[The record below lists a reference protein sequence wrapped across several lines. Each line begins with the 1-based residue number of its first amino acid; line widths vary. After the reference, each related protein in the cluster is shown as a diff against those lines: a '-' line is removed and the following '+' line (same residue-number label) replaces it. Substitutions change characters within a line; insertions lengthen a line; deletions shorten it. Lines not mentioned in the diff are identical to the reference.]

1 MNCADNGA
9 IGKYDG
15 KGRFRSASSAV
26 FPLGCSR
33 DGGHTMEAAF
43 GKAPLI
49 SRKGKNT
56 DALGRFA

>member
-1 MNCADNGA
+1 
-9 IGKYDG
+9 
-15 KGRFRSASSAV
+15 
-26 FPLGCSR
+26 
-33 DGGHTMEAAF
+33 MEAAF

>member
-1 MNCADNGA
+1 M
-9 IGKYDG
+9 
-15 KGRFRSASSAV
+15 